1 MSDDWFELWL
11 GRIGQDRSMR
21 GRVRAAVN
29 RAGGIRRGR
38 SRFTGAR
45 IGRGVGVG
53 ALLSSPSY
61 RSGAS
66 GRRVI
71 VKARIV
77 RLGGRG
83 AAGAAAHLRY
93 LQRDGTTR
101 EGERGTLYG
110 REEGAAI
117 DGKTFLERG
126 AGDRHQFRFIVAP
139 EDGAEYQPD
148 LKPLVRRWAAQVEQ
162 DLGTRLD
169 WVAVDHFN
177 TGHPHAHVIV
187 RGKDDLGKDLVI
199 ARSYMTHGL
208 RSRAAELVDL
218 DLGPRSPIEILRAA
232 TREIEQERLTGI
244 DRRLVR
250 AIGDDGLVRPAHR
263 DPVEQS
269 LRAGRLQALG
279 RMGLATEKGRG
290 AWRLADDLETT
301 LRRMGE
307 RGDIIRTMQREMR
320 VHAPERSPAD
330 YLIYD
335 PADGREIVGRV
346 LARGLSDE
354 HADRHY
360 LIVDGVDGYS
370 HYVDIGNGTEKAPEG
385 SLVRITPASTEPR
398 AVDRTIADIAAANG
412 GKYSID
418 LHLRHDR
425 TAIEAFAEAHVRRL
439 EAIRRMT
446 GGADRQPDGSWI
458 IAADHLTR
466 VEDYE
471 RQRAQRQPVVI
482 ATLSHRPIDQL
493 HAHDGATWLDRELVS
508 PERTELGRGYG
519 AEVRKAL
526 ALRQQ
531 WLVEQQLAVV
541 EGNTISF
548 RRNLVATLQQRELR
562 RVAGQLSRE
571 LGLNFVEARSG
582 EEVRGRYARSVR
594 VGDAKFALIERSHEF
609 TLVPWRP
616 TLERAVGRQVSGIVR
631 DSGISWTIGRGR
643 EGPTIGFLLSKIPQS
658 RPFTALQRPS
668 VFPRAVRF
676 CAP

>member
-1 MSDDWFELWL
+1 MSDDWFEIWL
-11 GRIGQDRSMR
+11 GRIGQDRSMK

-29 RAGGIRRGR
+29 RAGAIRRGR
-38 SRFTGAR
+38 SRFTGVR

-53 ALLSSPSY
+53 AMLSSPSY

-77 RLGGRG
+77 RFGGRG

-101 EGERGTLYG
+101 EGERGALYG
-110 REEGAAI
+110 RDDGAAV
-117 DGKTFLERG
+117 DGKSFLERG

-148 LKPLVRRWAAQVEQ
+148 LKPLIRRWMTQVEQ

-187 RGKDDLGKDLVI
+187 RGKDDRGKDLVI

-208 RSRAAELVDL
+208 RGRAAELVDL
-218 DLGPRSPIEILRAA
+218 DLGPRSPVELLRAA
-232 TREIEQERLTGI
+232 TREVEQERLTGI

-250 AIGDDGLVRPAHR
+250 AVGDDGLIRPAHP
-263 DPVEQS
+263 DPIEQN

-279 RMGLATEKGRG
+279 RMGLASEEGRG
-290 AWRLADDLETT
+290 AWRLADDLEGA
-301 LRRMGE
+301 LRRMSE

-320 VHAPERSPAD
+320 VHAPERPPAD

-335 PADGREIVGRV
+335 PAQGRQIVGRV

-360 LIVDGVDGYS
+360 VIVDGVDGHS
-370 HYVDIGNGTEKAPEG
+370 HYIDIGTSPEPTAEG
-385 SLVRITPASTEPR
+385 SVVRIRPVSTGPR
-398 AVDRTIADIAAANG
+398 AVDRMVDEIAAANNG
-412 GKYSID
+412 RYSVD
-418 LHLRHDR
+418 LHLRHDSSA
-425 TAIEAFAEAHVRRL
+425 TQAFVEAHVRRL
-439 EAIRRMT
+439 EAIRRTT
-446 GGADRQPDGSWI
+446 GGVERKPDGSWT
-458 IAADHLTR
+458 IAPDHLAR
-466 VEDYE
+466 VETYE
-471 RQRAQRQPVVI
+471 RQQAQRQPVLI
-482 ATLSHRPIDQL
+482 ETLSHRPIEHL

-508 PERTELGRGYG
+508 PDRTELGRGYG

-531 WLVEQQLAVV
+531 WLVEQQLAEV
-541 EGNTISF
+541 EGETIVF
-548 RRNLVATLQQRELR
+548 HRNLLATLQQRELR
-562 RVAGQLSRE
+562 QVAGQLSRE
-571 LGLNFVEARSG
+571 LGLDFVEARAG
-582 EEVRGRYARSVR
+582 GEVRGRYARSVR
-594 VGDAKFALIERSHEF
+594 VGDTKFALIERSHEF

-616 TLERAVGRQVSGIVR
+616 TLERAVGKEVSGIMR
-631 DSGISWTIGRGR
+631 ESGISWTIGRDRG
-643 EGPTIGFLLSKIPQS
+643 GPTIGI
-658 RPFTALQRPS
+658 
-668 VFPRAVRF
+668 
-676 CAP
+676 

>member
-1 MSDDWFELWL
+1 MSDDWFEIWL
-11 GRIGQDRSMR
+11 GRIGQDRSMK

-29 RAGGIRRGR
+29 RAGGMRRGR
-38 SRFTGAR
+38 SRFTGVR

-53 ALLSSPSY
+53 AMLSSPSY

-117 DGKTFLERG
+117 DGKSFLDRG

-148 LKPLVRRWAAQVEQ
+148 LKPLVRRWMAQVEH

-187 RGKDDLGKDLVI
+187 RGKDDRAKDLVI

-208 RSRAAELVDL
+208 RGRAAELVDL

-232 TREIEQERLTGI
+232 TREVEQERLTGI
-244 DRRLVR
+244 DRRLAR
-250 AIGDDGLVRPAHR
+250 AIGDDGLVRPAHA
-263 DPVEQS
+263 DPIEQS

-279 RMGLATEKGRG
+279 QMGLAMEEGRG
-290 AWRLADDLETT
+290 AWRLAGDLETT

-330 YLIYD
+330 YMIYD
-335 PADGREIVGRV
+335 PAQGRVIVGRV

-360 LIVDGVDGYS
+360 VIVDGVDGHS
-370 HYVDIGNGTEKAPEG
+370 HYVDIGTSPELKPE
-385 SLVRITPASTEPR
+385 SSVVRVRPSSMEPR
-398 AVDRTIADIAAANG
+398 AVDRTIAAVAAING

-418 LHLRHDR
+418 LHLRHDPN
-425 TAIEAFAEAHVRRL
+425 ASQAFAEAHVRRL
-439 EAIRRMT
+439 EAIRRLT
-446 GGADRQPDGSWI
+446 GAVEREPDGSWL
-458 IAADHLTR
+458 IASDHLAR

-471 RQRAQRQPVVI
+471 RRRAQRQPVLI
-482 ATLSHRPIDQL
+482 ETLSHRPIEQL

-508 PERTELGRGYG
+508 PERRELGRGCG

-531 WLVEQQLAVV
+531 WLVEQQLAEV
-541 EGNTISF
+541 EGDTVF
-548 RRNLVATLQQRELR
+548 LRRNLIATLQQRELR

-571 LGLNFVEARSG
+571 LGLDFVEARAG

-594 VGDAKFALIERSHEF
+594 IGDTKFALIERSHEF

-616 TLERAVGRQVSGIVR
+616 TLERAVGKQVSGIMR
-631 DSGISWTIGRGR
+631 ESGISWTIGRDRG
-643 EGPTIGFLLSKIPQS
+643 GPTIGI
-658 RPFTALQRPS
+658 
-668 VFPRAVRF
+668 
-676 CAP
+676 

>member
-1 MSDDWFELWL
+1 MRDDWFEIWL
-11 GRIGQDRSMR
+11 GRIGQDRSMK

-29 RAGGIRRGR
+29 RAGGMRRGR
-38 SRFTGAR
+38 SRFTGVR

-77 RLGGRG
+77 RLAGRA

-110 REEGAAI
+110 REEGTAV
-117 DGKTFLERG
+117 DGKSFLDGG

-148 LKPLVRRWAAQVEQ
+148 LKPLVRRWIAQVEQ
-162 DLGTRLD
+162 DLGTKLE

-187 RGKDDLGKDLVI
+187 RGKDDRGKDLVI

-208 RSRAAELVDL
+208 RGRAAELVDL

-232 TREIEQERLTGI
+232 TREVEQERLTSI

-250 AIGDDGLVRPAHR
+250 AIGEDGLVRPAHR

-279 RMGLATEKGRG
+279 RMGLAKEEGSG
-290 AWRLADDLETT
+290 AWRLADDLEGT
-301 LRRMGE
+301 LHRMGE

-330 YLIYD
+330 YLIFD
-335 PADGREIVGRV
+335 PVHGQEIVGRV

-354 HADRHY
+354 HVDRRY

-370 HYVDIGNGTEKAPEG
+370 HYIEIGTSPEPTPEG
-385 SLVRITPASTEPR
+385 SVIRIRPVSTGPR
-398 AVDRTIADIAAANG
+398 AVDRAIAEIAAANG

-418 LHLRHDR
+418 LHLRHDPN
-425 TAIEAFAEAHVRRL
+425 ASEAFAEAHVRRL

-446 GGADRQPDGSWI
+446 GAVAREPDGNWT
-458 IAADHLTR
+458 IAPDHLAR
-466 VEDYE
+466 VEEYE
-471 RQRAQRQPVVI
+471 RRRAQRQPVSI
-482 ATLSHRPIDQL
+482 ETLSHRPIEQL
-493 HAHDGATWLDRELVS
+493 PAHDGATWLDRELVS
-508 PERTELGRGYG
+508 PDRTELGRGYG

-531 WLVEQQLAVV
+531 WLVEQQLAEM
-541 EGNTISF
+541 EGETIVF

-571 LGLNFVEARSG
+571 LGLDFVEARSG

-594 VGDAKFALIERSHEF
+594 VGDTKFALIERSHEF

-616 TLERAVGRQVSGIVR
+616 TLERGVGKQVSGIMR
-631 DSGISWTIGRGR
+631 ESGISWTIGRDRG
-643 EGPTIGFLLSKIPQS
+643 GPTIGI
-658 RPFTALQRPS
+658 
-668 VFPRAVRF
+668 
-676 CAP
+676 